1 MSKLNKT
8 QIYAIRWLLS
18 EGKTHETIASEL
30 DINLEQVTKTI
41 EKYGASVSREPVIQ
55 TKQSQ
60 AKTSNM
66 ITETSGK
73 RTKNVAIMTKEASEQ
88 HDAMRPKMRPNNNEQ
103 SIFRP
108 KNNG

>member
-8 QIYAIRWLLS
+8 QIYAIRWLANQGTTQ
-18 EGKTHETIASEL
+18 ERIAAEL
-30 DINLEQVTKTI
+30 DLNIEQVIKTL
-41 EKYGASVSREPVIQ
+41 EKYGSSDKSNAIEE
-55 TKQSQ
+55 KQSPVKQ
-60 AKTSNM
+60 SSM

-88 HDAMRPKMRPNNNEQ
+88 HDAARHKTQTVNNNEN

-108 KNNG
+108 KSNG

>member
-8 QIYAIRWLLS
+8 QLYAIRWLS
-18 EGKTHETIASEL
+18 SQGKSNETIAAEL
-30 DINLEQVTKTI
+30 EINLEQVTKTI
-41 EKYGASVSREPVIQ
+41 EKYGSAVKESEVP
-55 TKQSQ
+55 TKHSP
-60 AKTSNM
+60 AKISNM

-73 RTKNVAIMTKEASEQ
+73 KTKNVAIMTREASEQ
-88 HDAMRPKMRPNNNEQ
+88 HDAMRHKTQQTNNEK